1 MTTMAEIYFTKPP
14 IKRKPGIRSV
24 TVTPSYNKRIAR
36 EYGKRSILKDETI
49 TDLL

>member
-1 MTTMAEIYFTKPP
+1 MAEIYLPKAL

-24 TVTPSYNKRIAR
+24 TITPSYNKRIAR
-36 EYGKRSILKDETI
+36 EYGKIPILKDETI